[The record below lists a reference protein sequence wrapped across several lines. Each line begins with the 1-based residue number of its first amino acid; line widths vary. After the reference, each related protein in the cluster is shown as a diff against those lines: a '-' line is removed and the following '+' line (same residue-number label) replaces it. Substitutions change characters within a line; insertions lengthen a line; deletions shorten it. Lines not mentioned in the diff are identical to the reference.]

1 MFCSWPF
8 RLTPFYT
15 YFSCSAES
23 HSIALSRPS
32 FENSNSFMVFLS
44 SSVISKL

>member
-1 MFCSWPF
+1 MAF
-8 RLTPFYT
+8 LINPFYT

-32 FENSNSFMVFLS
+32 LENSNSLMVFLS